1 MIFLK
6 PKNLI
11 EVIFQ
16 LILNSIFRLRTS
28 IKKKLNLSIKNKI
41 FISGDFFESLSSSKV
56 IFKTL
61 KNFPK
66 KKDFE
71 KFKNK
76 IWIFHN
82 SDETFGLDKQ
92 KKLNF
97 FLPIKCFSQNL
108 IVKKKNFHF
117 LPIGLE
123 NSHLCNNGDIE
134 DFLYLRKLKKKKV
147 SRILFGFN
155 FSNLMRKKLIIKLRK
170 IDILD
175 ETAGWNSY
183 IYRRILLNYM
193 FVICPDG
200 NGIDTHR
207 FWEALYLKTIPI
219 IKKNK
224 ISGFLKEKNLPVII
238 LEDWADL
245 KKYDEKNLNDLYASK
260 KKLFNN
266 KYLTQMY
273 WRKKIIQ

>member
-1 MIFLK
+1 
-6 PKNLI
+6 
-11 EVIFQ
+11 
-16 LILNSIFRLRTS
+16 
-28 IKKKLNLSIKNKI
+28 
-41 FISGDFFESLSSSKV
+41 
-56 IFKTL
+56 
-61 KNFPK
+61 
-66 KKDFE
+66 
-71 KFKNK
+71 
-76 IWIFHN
+76 
-82 SDETFGLDKQ
+82 
-92 KKLNF
+92 
-97 FLPIKCFSQNL
+97 
-108 IVKKKNFHF
+108 
-117 LPIGLE
+117 
-123 NSHLCNNGDIE
+123 
-134 DFLYLRKLKKKKV
+134 
-147 SRILFGFN
+147 
-155 FSNLMRKKLIIKLRK
+155 MRKRLIIKLRK
-170 IDILD
+170 IDVLD

-245 KKYDEKNLNDLYASK
+245 KNYNEKNLNDLYDSK

-266 KYLTQMY
+266 KYLTQKY